1 MKLAE
6 IYEVLGETR
15 KALDLVYE
23 GKRIFAF
30 RYLHLFTPYQVID
43 SRKKRPKEQRHAQT
57 RESTAT
63 AGTSL
68 FAEEKTQK
76 NKGITVRTQN
86 RLNYN
91 QLRELEA
98 QKEKEVIAGYRKLKE
113 LWPALLASDPEAER
127 LWLLEAEK
135 LVEMFRE
142 TRNLF
147 LTTRVCSVALTCAQ
161 STDFTSGK
169 LLQGNVPSQS
179 KAAAKRNGRRRG
191 KDGQPIA
198 IGLGYVHF

>member
-1 MKLAE
+1 MKVCPLNFNVGPCSSILCA
-6 IYEVLGETR
+6 
-15 KALDLVYE
+15 
-23 GKRIFAF
+23 
-30 RYLHLFTPYQVID
+30 VID
-43 SRKKRPKEQRHAQT
+43 SRKKRPKEQRNAQT

-91 QLRELEA
+91 QLRELES
-98 QKEKEVIAGYRKLKE
+98 QKEKEVIAGYRRLTE
-113 LWPALLASDPEAER
+113 LWPELLASDPEAER

-147 LTTRVCSVALTCAQ
+147 LTTRVGSVPLRA
-161 STDFTSGK
+161 
-169 LLQGNVPSQS
+169 
-179 KAAAKRNGRRRG
+179 
-191 KDGQPIA
+191 
-198 IGLGYVHF
+198 